1 MAEPQRSYDSDPDKP
16 RNDTTPIWVLICLLI
31 ALGTS
36 PCAWA
41 HKLKVFAS
49 AEGDQISGQVY
60 FVGGAPASG
69 ARVQIMDEADHEVAR
84 LQPDHEGRFSYRV
97 DRRMAYQVV
106 ADSQDGHV
114 ARWTLQA
121 DEFSSSL
128 PMAPSEGTKP
138 QTETSPV
145 ATQSTPSQVSTEL
158 IELSVAHQIRPLR
171 EALASYE
178 EQIRLRDILG
188 GIGYIVGLSGL
199 ALWWRERQRNGKP

>member
-1 MAEPQRSYDSDPDKP
+1 MAESHESCDTGP
-16 RNDTTPIWVLICLLI
+16 RQSRPVWVLICLLI
-31 ALGTS
+31 SLSST

-49 AEGDQISGQVY
+49 VEGEQINGQVY

-97 DRRMAYQVV
+97 DRRMTYQVV

-121 DEFSSSL
+121 DEFSSRL
-128 PMAPSEGTKP
+128 PMAPSEHEKP
-138 QTETSPV
+138 QTEPTPLTAQPS
-145 ATQSTPSQVSTEL
+145 PSQVPIEL
-158 IELSVAHQIRPLR
+158 IEVSVAHQIRPLR

-178 EQIRLRDILG
+178 DQIRFRDILG
-188 GIGYIVGLSGL
+188 GIGYIVGLSGF
-199 ALWWRERQRNGKP
+199 ALWWRDRQRNRKP